1 MMLKKS
7 RPVSHRISMGNTV
20 HIDSNNQLHQRI
32 PYKYFNQR
40 IRRPT
45 MYNVLSINWK
55 NQIPL
60 RASSLN
66 KHVILPQRVPAKEFK
81 SVHQIP
87 EYRPEY
93 KPEHRSELVVL
104 PHIHQ
109 ATIDD
114 DKGPIHTIPAP
125 NLSPADKFYNSATN
139 AEAIANHRSHSSDPN
154 HRTAMQNPMLLGLEL
169 AAINNDLSRRIAT
182 SLASPQHQYEVTES
196 NNDTALKERQPVQ
209 SAGLLQ
215 SQQGLDIT
223 GLSSTLINPH
233 QQFNGLF
240 ANHLV
245 NSNPGIAE
253 PSVEFI
259 QSSIPMQTNLHSA
272 LYAGAPSAVTQ
283 IPYMEQQI
291 PDLYVNHPTPA
302 ESPLSAAQFYKLLN
316 NFPPQFAEQYMS
328 DQQQILQQQLGQS
341 YQPHAITSQSQVHS
355 FNEKVN
361 KLQQQQQQQQ
371 QEQQQQQKTL
381 FDQDYV
387 SGDITETYNLEFPE
401 RRIQSLVNIP
411 ETALQ
416 DNSMHANKEFTYSI
430 DGIEKS
436 ENNIEYEN
444 INYQKNPV
452 TYFDR
457 MTDGNVSPTKF
468 YTILPNRETAEKL
481 AALAAAGNVNS
492 RLMGQLQRQQHKNTQ
507 KDLMPLNHKNVDD
520 DTNKQQ
526 VDVDRQQYSQHE
538 PHHKNQQQ
546 YLKQNYNV
554 KDDEKLPL
562 QITVL
567 DDYIASDN
575 DQQDAREDDMDM
587 EYGYEIED
595 DEIQDP

>member
-1 MMLKKS
+1 MKTISWIYWLFFVCICLCEAKKIRRPLSPPYPPPTMMLKKS

-328 DQQQILQQQLGQS
+328 D
-341 YQPHAITSQSQVHS
+341 
-355 FNEKVN
+355 
-361 KLQQQQQQQQ
+361 
-371 QEQQQQQKTL
+371 
-381 FDQDYV
+381 
-387 SGDITETYNLEFPE
+387 
-401 RRIQSLVNIP
+401 
-411 ETALQ
+411 
-416 DNSMHANKEFTYSI
+416 
-430 DGIEKS
+430 GIEKS

-546 YLKQNYNV
+546 YLKQNYNC
-554 KDDEKLPL
+554 KNFAKTE
-562 QITVL
+562 
-567 DDYIASDN
+567 N
-575 DQQDAREDDMDM
+575 
-587 EYGYEIED
+587 
-595 DEIQDP
+595 